1 MIFIFLI
8 IIVVL
13 FYLIQIT
20 QKQEDFYNSLAHP
33 PLVKTCFSNKELDSF
48 KDYYIYSKIIY
59 GKNKQSLCYLTPT
72 NVLNDIPIVSW
83 NGYYINNF
91 CVETKYRGNGYGT
104 ELLDKIIKI
113 ATKEKKDHLIL
124 QVDDNNED
132 AKQLYYN
139 FGFVDYF
146 KGTDKYNT
154 IKLFLVKYL

>member
-1 MIFIFLI
+1 MLTLVFIVFILS
-8 IIVVL
+8 
-13 FYLIQIT
+13 FYLLQLKDT
-20 QKQEDFYNSLAHP
+20 FRNYLNHSK
-33 PLVKTCFSNKELDSF
+33 LVKSCFSQNELNTIDYSF
-48 KDYYIYSKIIY
+48 SKIVY
-59 GKNKQSLCYLTPT
+59 GKNSKSICYLTPT
-72 NVLNDIPIVSW
+72 KYLNEIPIISW